1 MKFRWAVLFVQ
12 TLGQVPRS
20 RASPTTTSSST
31 STGPFLG
38 TPQDAVWYDWGWYGL
53 HPEQHYESFGASPPR
68 PYLLQQD
75 ERCSSITTNKDDDGQ
90 DLVFVG
96 PRGLAVTTPGPIV
109 YDTRGH
115 LVWMDTRWGEAMD
128 FKVQRYNGESY
139 LTFWH
144 GTDNGTFGEGQYY
157 MLNASYDVVRTVK
170 PAPTADGTQ
179 LLGDLH
185 DFVITEAGTALM
197 TIYQTRPRDMTAKYG
212 IESGWIFDSL
222 FQEVDIATGQL
233 VFQWRA
239 SDHFAVQDTFAPLK
253 RGFGKHAAKAFD
265 FFHINSVAK
274 MPNKDGRGDYI
285 VSSRYM
291 CAVICVS
298 GTTGDVLWQL
308 GGRNNSFEDLSD
320 GQATNLHWQ
329 HHAVWHED
337 TQELSVF
344 DNGAYDKL
352 ETAEYSR
359 GMRIRLGLDSTPPTV
374 ELVQAYVAPQKL
386 LAQSQGSVQVL
397 SETDTVLVGWGH
409 IPAYT
414 EFDSKTGSPLC
425 DVHLCPLGFA
435 ALGWCKNYRTAK
447 HHWVGKP
454 STLPSIAMRPA
465 EHAVYVSWNGATEVR
480 SWQLQTRV
488 NSKSEFVNHGPAV
501 AKNDFEA
508 RLDVPSSAKTVRI
521 AALDRHG
528 KVLAY
533 SEAVSTAE
541 STVVA
546 AMAAPPPK
554 ETLRGRLLRLASY
567 ITLGV
572 VAGCVLAYLVLI
584 RYRAATFAQARRV
597 VCVIVAAASRVL
609 PSPRNYRYEAL
620 PTATP
625 VMVEMSM
632 DSRSDGER
640 ERGWTARVE

>member
-1 MKFRWAVLFVQ
+1 MKLRWLVLVLQ
-12 TLGQVPRS
+12 AIGQLPKS
-20 RASPTTTSSST
+20 TASPTSTSSPS
-31 STGPFLG
+31 STGPFFG
-38 TPQDAVWYDWGWYGL
+38 TPNDAFWYDWGRYGL
-53 HPEQHYESFGASPPR
+53 HPEQHYESFSASPPR
-68 PYLLQQD
+68 PYLLQHD
-75 ERCSSITTNKDDDGQ
+75 KRCSATVTDDDNVDGQ
-90 DLVFVG
+90 DLIFAA
-96 PRGLAVTTPGPIV
+96 PRGLAVTAPGPIV

-128 FKVQRYNGESY
+128 VKVQQYNGEDY

-197 TIYQTRPRDMTAKYG
+197 TIYQTRPRDLTQKYG
-212 IESGWIFDSL
+212 IQSGWIFDSL
-222 FQEVDIATGQL
+222 FQEVDIATGKL
-233 VFQWRA
+233 IFQWRA
-239 SDHFAVQDTFAPLK
+239 SDHFAVEDTFAPLK

-274 MPNKDGRGDYI
+274 MPTSGDYI

-308 GGRNNSFEDLSD
+308 GGRRNSFKDLSD
-320 GQATNLHWQ
+320 GQATNTHWQ
-329 HHAVWHED
+329 HHAVWHEE

-359 GMRIRLGLDSTPPTV
+359 GMRIKLGLDSKPPTA
-374 ELVQAYVAPQKL
+374 ELVRAYVAPQKL
-386 LAQSQGSVQVL
+386 LAQSQGSVQL
-397 SETDTVLVGWGH
+397 LPATDTVLVGWGH

-414 EFDSKTGSPLC
+414 EFDTITGTPLC

-447 HHWVGKP
+447 HHWVGSP
-454 STLPSIAMRPA
+454 STLPSIAMRPD
-465 EHAVYVSWNGATEVR
+465 EQAVYVSWNGATEVR
-480 SWQLQTRV
+480 SWQLQIKADG
-488 NSKSEFVNHGPAV
+488 NSDFVNHGSPV
-501 AKNDFEA
+501 VKNDFES
-508 RLDVPSSAKTVRI
+508 RLDVSSTAKMVRV
-521 AALDRHG
+521 AALDRSG
-528 KVLAY
+528 QVLAY
-533 SEAVSTAE
+533 SEAVSTTE
-541 STVVA
+541 TTVVA

-554 ETLRGRLLRLASY
+554 ETLRGHLLRLALY
-567 ITLGV
+567 ISLGV
-572 VAGCVLAYLVLI
+572 AGGCVLAYLVLF
-584 RYRAATFAQARRV
+584 RYRAATFAHVRRIVTSV
-597 VCVIVAAASRVL
+597 VATVSRVL
-609 PSPRNYRYEAL
+609 PSRRSYRYEAL

-625 VMVEMSM
+625 VMTEVVEMSM
-632 DSRSDGER
+632 DGRSGGER
-640 ERGWTARVE
+640 G